1 LNQTQLANVSAL
13 LRLRTKTNK
22 VSWDEL
28 VEKLWKKV
36 MEKRGHA
43 TDPAEPKNRDVVALR
58 AGGRMET

>member
-1 LNQTQLANVSAL
+1 MQLANVSAL
-13 LRLRTKTNK
+13 LRPRTKTDK

-36 MEKRGHA
+36 LEKRGHA
-43 TDPAEPKNRDVVALR
+43 TDPAEPKNKDIIARK